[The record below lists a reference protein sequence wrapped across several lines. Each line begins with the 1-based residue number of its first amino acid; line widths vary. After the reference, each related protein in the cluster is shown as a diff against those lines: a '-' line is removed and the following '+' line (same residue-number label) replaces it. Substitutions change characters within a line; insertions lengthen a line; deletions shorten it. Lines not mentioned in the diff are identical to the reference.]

1 MSNYA
6 QLMALINNNAQLAE
20 QQDEGKS
27 LLTKTLEV
35 VDQVTSEAYG
45 RTVQALGD
53 TYEAAKL
60 NVQATPQ
67 LFNVGRERARERT
80 AAVLVKLLSK

>member
-6 QLMALINNNAQLAE
+6 QLMSLINNNAQPVE

-27 LLTKTLEV
+27 LITKALEV
-35 VDQVTSEAYG
+35 ADQIASEAYG
-45 RTVQALGD
+45 RTVQAIGY

-80 AAVLVKLLSK
+80 AAVLIKLLSK